1 MQWHRKI
8 AARTLRP
15 KTISCRRDFASTS
28 QHAIKPV
35 PDLQSWEL
43 VAFRKHAFQAAL
55 PARLPSSRNTL
66 PPACRKWFSQND
78 NPNLPLHD
86 YHVHSELNYSFW
98 HQYEDITV
106 PIELTRSSPDGT
118 KTFHRSDG
126 PMKLFLDHSTP
137 LKSAL
142 AGNTSRPKSLISPS
156 LYIAQC
162 PLSDL
167 PRSLQEDLPAPELVL
182 KAGKGDI
189 YDSSLWMGR
198 PPTFTPLHKDPNP
211 NLFMQLAGQKV
222 VRLFNPET
230 GRAIF
235 DAVQAKLAGRG
246 NASFRGEEMM
256 QGPEREELEDV
267 VWGNG
272 KKELNDLRTQGF
284 EAKLS
289 MGEALFIPKGWWHSV
304 RGTGAEMNAS
314 VNWWFR

>member
-1 MQWHRKI
+1 
-8 AARTLRP
+8 
-15 KTISCRRDFASTS
+15 
-28 QHAIKPV
+28 
-35 PDLQSWEL
+35 
-43 VAFRKHAFQAAL
+43 
-55 PARLPSSRNTL
+55 
-66 PPACRKWFSQND
+66 
-78 NPNLPLHD
+78 
-86 YHVHSELNYSFW
+86 
-98 HQYEDITV
+98 
-106 PIELTRSSPDGT
+106 
-118 KTFHRSDG
+118 
-126 PMKLFLDHSTP
+126 MKLFLDHSTP